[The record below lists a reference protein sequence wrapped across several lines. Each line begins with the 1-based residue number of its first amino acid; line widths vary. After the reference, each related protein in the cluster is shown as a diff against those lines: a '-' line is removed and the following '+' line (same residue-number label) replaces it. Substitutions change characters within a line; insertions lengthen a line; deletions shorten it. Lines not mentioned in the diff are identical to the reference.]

1 MSIPATH
8 CARARESI
16 SAQLDGELP
25 EPESDRL
32 ELHLLLCPE
41 CSVWAEEVQDA
52 THWVRETP
60 WEEPA
65 IGFALPRRV
74 RTRAAAP
81 LALVAAA
88 AASLV
93 AVLGFPQSLNR
104 SSSQVARFAEVSA
117 QASAPALAGLEEQ
130 RLGLDSLPARATTIV
145 VPQARFRTV

>member
-25 EPESDRL
+25 EHEGARL
-32 ELHLLLCPE
+32 ELHLLVCPD
-41 CSVWAEEVQDA
+41 CSAWAEEVHDT
-52 THWVRETP
+52 THWLREMP

-93 AVLGFPQSLNR
+93 AVLGFPQSLTDSSRPVR
-104 SSSQVARFAEVSA
+104 SGGVWEQS
-117 QASAPALAGLEEQ
+117 SAPTLSGIEEQ
-130 RLGLDSLPARATTIV
+130 RLGFDTVPARVTTVV
-145 VPQARFRTV
+145 VPQARFRSI